1 MESDL
6 QFTSKEPV
14 FLHLAVETLCGGSEG
29 EGRGQIGEKQKREE
43 TGCISDKEEDYRN
56 SHIQSCIY
64 NSAPI
69 QDLTAAPSV
78 YRAHQGVG
86 AQ

>member
-29 EGRGQIGEKQKREE
+29 EGRGQIGEKQKREKRQVVLVTE
-43 TGCISDKEEDYRN
+43 RKIIEIVTSR
-56 SHIQSCIY
+56 
-64 NSAPI
+64 
-69 QDLTAAPSV
+69 AAFIILLPS
-78 YRAHQGVG
+78 G
-86 AQ
+86 